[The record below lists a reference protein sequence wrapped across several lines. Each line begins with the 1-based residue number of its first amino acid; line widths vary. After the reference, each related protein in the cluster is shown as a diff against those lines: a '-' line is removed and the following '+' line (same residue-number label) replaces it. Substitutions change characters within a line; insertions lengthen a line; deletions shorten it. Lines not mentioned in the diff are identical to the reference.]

1 MFVKKLLCCGI
12 VSRELEHLLQQRQAN
27 VTYLDPAL
35 HVDLDRMAVELGRGM
50 QQVGEGG
57 ALVLGTQCHPDLTN
71 LAAAKGM
78 HGIQAKNCIEMLLGD
93 EMARLDSEAKTFYIT
108 GGWLNNWR
116 GIFVEGLK
124 WDEIDARQNF
134 GYYDRILLLDT
145 GMWPIDDEMILEF
158 YEYTQVPVEIVSVTL
173 DNMGKLVDQILQKE
187 GG

>member
-1 MFVKKLLCCGI
+1 MKKLLCCGI
-12 VSRELEHLLQQRQAN
+12 VSRELDHLLQQRQAE

-35 HVDLDRMAVELGRGM
+35 HVDLDRMAAELGRGM
-50 QQVGEGG
+50 QWVGEGG

-71 LAAAKGM
+71 LTAGM
-78 HGIQAKNCIEMLLGD
+78 GIYGIQAKSCIEMLLGD
-93 EMARLDSEAKTFYIT
+93 EMARMDSEAKTFYIT
-108 GGWLNNWR
+108 GGWLENWR
-116 GIFVEGLK
+116 SIFIEGLK

-158 YEYTQVPVEIVSVTL
+158 YGYTQVPVEIVSVTL
-173 DNMGKLVDQILQKE
+173 DNMRILLEQILQKE